1 MEEVY
6 PQLKGHCV
14 THSHK
19 LFSVGSKVANSF
31 LLLISTSFHLGSLI
45 PRRLSSVARLV
56 AAIPYSL
63 SSTQQTQLVSL
74 RSITESSLEDTSKWY
89 SSVVAEF

>member
-45 PRRLSSVARLV
+45 PRRLGSVARLV

-63 SSTQQTQLVSL
+63 VNTTGPTCIS
-74 RSITESSLEDTSKWY
+74 
-89 SSVVAEF
+89 

>member
-45 PRRLSSVARLV
+45 PRRLGSVARLV

-63 SSTQQTQLVSL
+63 VNTTDPTCIS
-74 RSITESSLEDTSKWY
+74 
-89 SSVVAEF
+89 

>member
-14 THSHK
+14 THSQK

-45 PRRLSSVARLV
+45 PRRLGSVARLV

-63 SSTQQTQLVSL
+63 VNTTDPTCIS
-74 RSITESSLEDTSKWY
+74 
-89 SSVVAEF
+89 